1 VTRVLGLAELRAALE
16 GVDLVAAM
24 ERAFVAYS
32 EGRAVVPP
40 VGELLLEEPT
50 GEVHLKY
57 GYVRGEPDYVVK
69 IASGFPGN
77 PARGLPPGNG
87 LMLLFDRESGAVR
100 TVLLDEGIL
109 TDQRT
114 AAAGAVAARHLAPPD
129 VRRIGVLGTGVQAR
143 LQLDHLRAVT
153 DCREVLA
160 WGRTPERVDE
170 LLRDLAALG
179 FDARAASEPAEVGVR
194 SQLIVTTTASTEPL
208 LEHVRPGTHVTAM
221 GSDTEVKQELDA
233 RLVASADV
241 VVVDSR
247 AQAAVRGE
255 VARAASEGLF
265 QVDDALELGEVV
277 AGRGGRGGP
286 DQITIADLTGV
297 AVQDLAIARAVSGGG
312 GS

>member
-1 VTRVLGLAELRAALE
+1 MTRVLGLAELRAALE

-77 PARGLPPGNG
+77 AARGLPPGNG

-100 TVLLDEGIL
+100 TVLLDEGFL

-114 AAAGAVAARHLAPPD
+114 AAAGAVAARHLAPPQ

-143 LQLDHLRAVT
+143 LQLDHLRGVVG
-153 DCREVLA
+153 CREVLA
-160 WGRTPERVDE
+160 WGRDDARLDA
-170 LLRDLAALG
+170 LLGALAELG
-179 FDARAASEPAEVGVR
+179 FEARAASEPAEVGMR
-194 SQLIVTTTASTEPL
+194 CQLVVTTTAATEPL

-221 GSDTEVKQELDA
+221 GSDTEAKQELA
-233 RLVASADV
+233 GRLVGSADV
-241 VVVDSR
+241 LVVDSR
-247 AQAAVRGE
+247 AQAASRGE
-255 VARAASEGLF
+255 VARAAAEGLLR
-265 QVDDALELGEVV
+265 VEDALELGEVI
-277 AGRGGRGGP
+277 AGRGGRVSG
-286 DQITIADLTGV
+286 DQVTIADLTGV
-297 AVQDLAIARAVSGGG
+297 AVQDHAIARAAAGA
-312 GS
+312 

>member
-1 VTRVLGLAELRAALE
+1 MTRVFGLAELRAALE
-16 GVDLVAAM
+16 GVDLVSAM

-77 PARGLPPGNG
+77 AARGLPPGNG
-87 LMLLFDRESGAVR
+87 LMLLFDRETGAVR
-100 TVLLDEGIL
+100 AALLDEGFL

-114 AAAGAVAARHLAPPD
+114 AAAGAVAAKHLAPPD

-143 LQLDHLRAVT
+143 LQLDHLRGVSP
-153 DCREVLA
+153 CREVLA
-160 WGRTPERVDE
+160 WGRSEDRVDE
-170 LLRDLAALG
+170 LIVDLAALG
-179 FDARAASEPAEVGVR
+179 FDARAASEPAEVGMR
-194 SQLIVTTTASTEPL
+194 CQLIVTTTASTAPL

-221 GSDTEVKQELDA
+221 GSDTEAKQELDP

-247 AQAAVRGE
+247 SQAVVRGE
-255 VARAASEGLF
+255 VARASHAGMFRVE
-265 QVDDALELGEVV
+265 DALELGEVV
-277 AGRGGRGGP
+277 AGQGGRASA
-286 DQITIADLTGV
+286 DEITLADLTGV
-297 AVQDLAIARAVSGGG
+297 AVQDLAIARAVLLGA